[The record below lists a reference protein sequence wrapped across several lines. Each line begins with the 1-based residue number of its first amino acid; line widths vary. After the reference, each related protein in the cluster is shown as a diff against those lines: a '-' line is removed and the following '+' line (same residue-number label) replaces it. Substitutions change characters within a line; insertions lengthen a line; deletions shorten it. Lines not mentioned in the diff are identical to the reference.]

1 MRNLVFL
8 SLLALG
14 VLLPGCVLLEDGLT
28 GARRRTDCS
37 REGARP
43 QRPRGGSA
51 LPGLDAAADT
61 TLWICAVRFPEG
73 YDWQR
78 DSAYG
83 SIPFELVLYKDFA
96 PVLTLPS
103 GPEACFTPDPA
114 RHHLLEGHLYTER
127 FQDGQTRIGRD
138 GVELCRFD
146 GREMLA
152 GLLEEDGDLYTLSRP
167 GPGPGFSFRKNGE
180 VLLQDD
186 RGVLFG
192 DLADPSYGPGGA
204 LYRDG
209 GSIVFCYRDA
219 ASGAGRLVAD
229 GQEQAVPHSAGALD
243 LKRRDGRMLP
253 LPATVAGLQL
263 EEGRLWPEEGGF
275 AVTGR
280 FRDAARGSYTGY
292 LPVGAQSARVLCAEE
307 AVTYSTPGAG
317 YAVAAR
323 ADGTVRRY
331 GPGMPADAV
340 SAHFM
345 SPACAVTLGGRL
357 VLALTP
363 RDADAHPQVHIGE
376 QVREI
381 PLNGYISCV
390 GVSLPN

>member
-1 MRNLVFL
+1 MRNLAFL

-43 QRPRGGSA
+43 QRPRSGSA

-78 DSAYG
+78 DTAYG

-152 GLLEEDGDLYTLSRP
+152 GLLEDGGDL
-167 GPGPGFSFRKNGE
+167 
-180 VLLQDD
+180 
-186 RGVLFG
+186 
-192 DLADPSYGPGGA
+192 
-204 LYRDG
+204 
-209 GSIVFCYRDA
+209 
-219 ASGAGRLVAD
+219 
-229 GQEQAVPHSAGALD
+229 
-243 LKRRDGRMLP
+243 
-253 LPATVAGLQL
+253 
-263 EEGRLWPEEGGF
+263 
-275 AVTGR
+275 
-280 FRDAARGSYTGY
+280 
-292 LPVGAQSARVLCAEE
+292 
-307 AVTYSTPGAG
+307 
-317 YAVAAR
+317 
-323 ADGTVRRY
+323 
-331 GPGMPADAV
+331 
-340 SAHFM
+340 
-345 SPACAVTLGGRL
+345 
-357 VLALTP
+357 
-363 RDADAHPQVHIGE
+363 
-376 QVREI
+376 
-381 PLNGYISCV
+381 
-390 GVSLPN
+390 

>member
-1 MRNLVFL
+1 MRNLAFL

-43 QRPRGGSA
+43 QRPRDGSA
-51 LPGLDAAADT
+51 LPGLDAAANT

-152 GLLEEDGDLYTLSRP
+152 GLLEDGGDLHTLSRP

-204 LYRDG
+204 LYRDA

-292 LPVGAQSARVLCAEE
+292 LPVGGQSARVLCAEE
-307 AVTYSTPGAG
+307 AVAYSTPGAG
-317 YAVAAR
+317 YAVAVR

-363 RDADAHPQVHIGE
+363 RDAGAYPQVHIGE